1 MIKEKKKQEERWGLS
16 NSFTLKYNPLAFQC
30 SHGFCNFTDFLIQF
44 LVKNI
49 GSDHGNTNSNEHR
62 NREGEKGAGA
72 VQSEGGSLA
81 FLLACFSRCARVD
94 AFYGR
99 KRTWDAL

>member
-1 MIKEKKKQEERWGLS
+1 MLVVLTSPAATVTTIVSWNE
-16 NSFTLKYNPLAFQC
+16 SF
-30 SHGFCNFTDFLIQF
+30 GIVVD
-44 LVKNI
+44 
-49 GSDHGNTNSNEHR
+49 R

-99 KRTWDAL
+99 KRTWDAF